1 MSGASQ
7 QSPPFDGPRSQ
18 FTYRDLRRLGNYSPQ
33 SPLRVIALVDYDAFY
48 AQCETVR
55 LELDPKQPLAVQQ
68 WNAIIALNYAARG
81 FGFSRGASVEDVKRL
96 CPDIVLQHV
105 ATWREGETSWAYR
118 SDATN
123 PAMMKRDKAAL
134 DPYRAES
141 RKSLKIIKNHLPPE
155 PLQRVEKAS
164 VDEVF
169 LDLSKQVHA
178 ILLEKFPQLAVE
190 KDQESLL
197 PLPPQ
202 DIVFSWETDHLVNYP
217 TDNLDSH
224 RSDWDDIALNI
235 GAQIIRA
242 LRKEIFNG
250 LHYTCSAGIA
260 HNKALAKLGAGC
272 KKPNQQTVIR
282 ARAVG
287 SFLSTYKMTS
297 IRGLAGKFG
306 AKAEKAF
313 ESKSI
318 ADLLAVSQEHMV
330 STLGGGDGLYFY
342 SLIRGIDFSEVV
354 PRTDPQSMLTQKTFV
369 PPLEDISQAASWMR
383 MFAADLLGRLKDLE
397 IESGCLRRP
406 STLIVHHHVR
416 GRFGPTVTKQCSIPP
431 QMKLDSEAIFDL
443 AMKYLK
449 AAADD
454 AVPAWP
460 CLSIGLALHGLVKEE
475 QRNQQIT
482 RFMLTTHG
490 EHDHDDD
497 GSSRKRVKRDH
508 TPEDIIK
515 RSKSPLLDHVDTPDN
530 VVADGYLCSIFA
542 KTIASANVLEH
553 LDWHVALELQD
564 QP

>member
-1 MSGASQ
+1 MSGAPNR
-7 QSPPFDGPRSQ
+7 SPPFDGPRSQ

-178 ILLEKFPQLAVE
+178 ILLERYPQLAVE
-190 KDQESLL
+190 KDQEGLL

-202 DIVFSWETDHLVNYP
+202 DIILDWETDHLVDFP
-217 TDNLDSH
+217 ADNLDSH
-224 RSDWDDIALNI
+224 QFDWDDIALNI
-235 GAQIIRA
+235 GSQVIRE
-242 LRKEIFNG
+242 LRMEIFNR

-260 HNKALAKLGAGC
+260 HNKAVAKLGAGY
-272 KKPNQQTVIR
+272 KKPNQQSVIR
-282 ARAVG
+282 ASAVG

-313 ESKSI
+313 GSKSI
-318 ADLLAVSQEHMV
+318 ADLLAISQEHMV
-330 STLGGGDGLYFY
+330 ATLGGGDGLYFY
-342 SLIRGIDFSEVV
+342 RLIRGIDHTEVV

-369 PPLEDISQAASWMR
+369 PPLVDISQAASWMR
-383 MFAADLLGRLKDLE
+383 MFAADLLSRLKDLE
-397 IESGCLRRP
+397 IESGCCHRP
-406 STLIVHHHVR
+406 STLVVHHHVR

-431 QMKLDSEAIFDL
+431 RMKLDDEAVFDL
-443 AMKYLK
+443 AMNYLK
-449 AAADD
+449 AAAKD
-454 AVPAWP
+454 ATTAWP

-475 QRNQQIT
+475 QKNQQIT
-482 RFMLTTHG
+482 RFMPTPQD
-490 EHDHDDD
+490 EHDYDDD
-497 GSSRKRVKRDH
+497 KSSRKRIKRDP
-508 TPEDIIK
+508 TPKDFMK
-515 RSKSPLLDHVDTPDN
+515 RSKSPLLDHADTPDN
-530 VVADGYLCSIFA
+530 VVADGYLCPTCA
-542 KTIASANVLEH
+542 RTVAAANVLEH
-553 LDWHVALELQD
+553 LDWHVALDLQD